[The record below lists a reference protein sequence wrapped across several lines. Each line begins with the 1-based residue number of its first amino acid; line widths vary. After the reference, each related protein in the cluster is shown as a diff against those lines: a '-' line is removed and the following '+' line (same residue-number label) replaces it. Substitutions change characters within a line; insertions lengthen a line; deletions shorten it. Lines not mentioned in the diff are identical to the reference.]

1 MQQMPPRAFQ
11 CPQCGGSLS
20 PDRFGRPPKCPF
32 CGSTLVP
39 EEPVISAERF
49 REAFQQWNAPASH
62 GFGATFSL
70 GTDHWAPGPLLA
82 RGDVA
87 DVYPAV
93 RARWP
98 SERVLVKVLRDP
110 RDLPRFRGEWE
121 ILGAI
126 HRSEAPGAARF
137 AGRLPQ
143 PAAYGE
149 CGPGLFAGSHAMVF
163 RWAHGFDRTF
173 EEVRRAFPGGIEPR
187 ASVWV
192 WRRILETLAFLH
204 SAGFCHGAVLPAHLL
219 VQDGEHGVLLVGYG
233 CSGRLGDALRPFPSE
248 QKPFYPADLSALG
261 RLSPALDIAMSARSV
276 AFLLGGTPS
285 GELPR
290 AVPPKLATLLHR
302 IGWEGV
308 PANPSFSAWK
318 LREDA
323 GALAAEAY
331 GPPAFCPIPA
341 PK

>member
-1 MQQMPPRAFQ
+1 MSPRVYQ
-11 CPQCGGSLS
+11 CPQCGGSLA
-20 PDRFGRPPKCPF
+20 PDRFGRPPQCPY
-32 CGSTLVP
+32 CGSTLAP
-39 EEPVISAERF
+39 EEPVITAEGF
-49 REAFQQWNAPASH
+49 REAFREWNAPETH

-87 DVYPAV
+87 DVYAAA
-93 RARWP
+93 RARRP
-98 SERVLVKVLRDP
+98 SERVVAKVLRDP
-110 RDLPRFRGEWE
+110 RDLPRFQAEWD

-126 HRSEAPGAARF
+126 HRSEVPGAASF

-143 PAAYGE
+143 PAAFGE
-149 CGPGLFAGSHAMVF
+149 CGPGLFAGSRAMVF
-163 RWAHGFDRTF
+163 RRAHGFDRTF
-173 EEVRRAFPGGIEPR
+173 EEVRRAFPRGIESR
-187 ASVWV
+187 ASIWV
-192 WRRILETLAFLH
+192 WRRILETLSFLH

-233 CSGRLGDALRPFPSE
+233 CAGRLGDVLRPFPSE
-248 QKPFYPADLSALG
+248 QKPFYPAALSDSG
-261 RLSPALDIAMSARSV
+261 RLSPALDIAMSARAV
-276 AFLLGGTPS
+276 AFLLGGTAA
-285 GELPR
+285 GDLPP
-290 AVPPKLATLLHR
+290 ALPKRLAALLHR

-318 LREDA
+318 LREDV
-323 GALAAEAY
+323 GALATEEY